1 MEGIPLRFWVS
12 VLPLLLVG
20 YYLFVTDATVSSK
33 TILAVLFG
41 VSVVVVFV
49 FPAVWLWAF
58 LLQVAVGIY
67 IAYYLTLRKQ

>member
-41 VSVVVVFV
+41 VSVILFFV
-49 FPAVWLWAF
+49 HPAVWLWAI
-58 LLQVAVGIY
+58 LLQDALGIY
-67 IAYYLTLRKQ
+67 IAFYLTLRKQ